1 MVHLKYLCKFWRT
14 LEMPQINC
22 EINCILTWPANCFIL
37 AGTVTNQVPTFAI
50 TDTKINQL
58 KIMQNVYNN

>member
-1 MVHLKYLCKFWRT
+1 MS
-14 LEMPQINC
+14 QINC

-37 AGTVTNQVPTFAI
+37 AGTDQVPTFAI

>member
-1 MVHLKYLCKFWRT
+1 
-14 LEMPQINC
+14 MPQINC
-22 EINCILTWPANCFIL
+22 EINCILTWPANFFIL

-58 KIMQNVYNN
+58 KIMQNFYND